1 MSSSI
6 RVDLAQHLLSLPS
19 PPLVLSI
26 YFTAHCGEHYLASKF
41 EPTAH
46 SVQCPLKITVSV
58 AHHITVSVA
67 HHTTVSVAHPIFC
80 CLGLRSFCLSI
91 PPLTLLN
98 VLWCQGTNLLLILC
112 SVLGHQH
119 SSPLLIL
126 FDVLKHLGL
135 SSPDAA
141 HSLHLAHAL
150 SVYPASRS
158 FRLLIRLYTPSV

>member
-1 MSSSI
+1 MSSGMKILTHGSFYWMSSSI
-6 RVDLAQHLLSLPS
+6 RVDLAQHLFSLPS

-80 CLGLRSFCLSI
+80 YLGLRSFCLSI
-91 PPLTLLN
+91 PPSLCLMFSGVKELTYYSFSVASSGIN
-98 VLWCQGTNLLLILC
+98 ILAPC
-112 SVLGHQH
+112 SFCLM
-119 SSPLLIL
+119 SSSIWVFLAQTLLIL
-126 FDVLKHLGL
+126 F
-135 SSPDAA
+135 
-141 HSLHLAHAL
+141 
-150 SVYPASRS
+150 
-158 FRLLIRLYTPSV
+158 I